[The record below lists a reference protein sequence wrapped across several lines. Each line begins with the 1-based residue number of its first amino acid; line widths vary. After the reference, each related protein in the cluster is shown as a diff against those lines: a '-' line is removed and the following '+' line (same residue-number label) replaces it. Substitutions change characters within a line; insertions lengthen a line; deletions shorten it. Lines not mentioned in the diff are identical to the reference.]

1 LGKAHHFVFLIYSIS
16 RNFPKE
22 KIYGLTSQLRDSA
35 VSVPTNI
42 AERLKRI
49 TLAEKIRFLNIAQS
63 SLEECRY

>member
-1 LGKAHHFVFLIYSIS
+1 MGKPHHFVLLIYSIS
-16 RNFPKE
+16 RNFSKE
-22 KIYGLTSQLRDSA
+22 KIYGLTSQLRYSA